1 MVSEENGILISMLLR
16 QYFLSLKVLGRW
28 GKRGKSMGSHFEKN
42 VHTGLHQC
50 HPLKAPRSAENTG
63 RFATSTYPG
72 RDEDFDSQ
80 GNSAEEDEISWGDV
94 KGRKRNVSQSHKR
107 ERELVIMR
115 KVIRKWWR
123 LTGLP
128 GHPHLDT
135 GEEEFSVDWTQGIT
149 PRVEGRIEILST

>member
-16 QYFLSLKVLGRW
+16 QYFLSLKILGRW

-50 HPLKAPRSAENTG
+50 HPLKGPRPVEDTQ
-63 RFATSTYPG
+63 RFAKSTHPV
-72 RDEDFDSQ
+72 RNEDFDSE
-80 GNSAEEDEISWGDV
+80 GNSAEEEENSQSDS

-107 ERELVIMR
+107 ETELVIMR

-135 GEEEFSVDWTQGIT
+135 GEEEFSVGWTQGIT
-149 PRVEGRIEILST
+149 PRVEGRIEIVTA